1 MIIGRG
7 SARKGTCGEMRKKV
21 LAAFG
26 VSLALALALAFAG
39 TPRPVAAE
47 PLAQGQIPNEMKVV
61 RTFGGKQ
68 VEDPFK
74 LMASCPNRRMSYRL
88 MQVLERNQSSER
100 VLRPYDLTLH
110 AGWTF
115 GCALSFFQTEKYQ
128 EGTDQGLWLGWRFS
142 MGSGFPKFLFMGR
155 SRSSGERFLCS
166 PIKEAAE
173 DVFVVAVEWNKKLG
187 ARWRALQKKL
197 LKAIL
202 DKDYGGRAYKDLT
215 EEEQEAAFNKLT
227 VQMKAEWPKELK
239 TEEEKALNEKR
250 DRLLALLEQVLNQPK
265 DTDYEYRVLEK
276 GVGVPVLVQDGSL
289 QTTGGNLELKGRDR
303 GLTETMLFR
312 LAQTASGL
320 WQDKKFHADDV
331 TVETGWNDPKVKEF
345 LTKGLRVPEGRIVLG
360 AAGSLTAEK
369 DLGLADA
376 WFRVSALSTGKSL
389 LFRATEKML
398 SPLYFELKGKG
409 ASTAQEETRL
419 AALSQVSPFLGGFE
433 VRDCPKDK
441 GLNDVLYDN
450 SLVFL
455 GQDGSKEKLKLG
467 SLVDELVKNAN
478 IYSSDVIF
486 NTVTGFRAAQFA
498 SQAWSDGVFKPA
510 DASVTVGPMLRG
522 TNPADFWKSLGVAD
536 VETSAEGSDNERLTV
551 KIKIKST
558 GEIYTIA
565 ETEDLGRRDYANL
578 KAYADSIRPLAKK
591 EKKGA
596 SVAPQ
601 TLAKVGM
608 ISAFGEVHAMHD
620 ELKGWSGALHITE
633 DSMEELI
640 GRATAAPCVGN
651 FVVSKTTE
659 TPVPPTPGNPDPEKP
674 KPEDPKPED
683 PKPENP
689 KPETPKPEEPKPDTR
704 QEQELGDFLKSPQ
717 NWGISETQVGNVTKV
732 VFTTSFET
740 NLGLKSMRLTTQGF
754 RQGTVK
760 AELLPVS
767 SGKTRTAA
775 AAARRYTL
783 RASGEFETADR
794 DKAAITGILYTPSD
808 GSGERSLPL
817 PSSGI
822 PLKGMKKTSPS
833 PDTEKKGGSSGCDTG
848 LLSFAALALVP
859 MASRFGKKAR

>member
-1 MIIGRG
+1 
-7 SARKGTCGEMRKKV
+7 MRKKV

-26 VSLALALALAFAG
+26 VLLALALALAG
-39 TPRPVAAE
+39 TPHPVAAE
-47 PLAQGQIPNEMKVV
+47 PPAQGLIPDEMKVV
-61 RTFGGKQ
+61 RTFGGEQ
-68 VEDPFK
+68 ESDPFK
-74 LMASCPNRRMSYRL
+74 LMGRCANRRMNYRL
-88 MQVLERNQSSER
+88 MQVLERNQSSEK
-100 VLRPYDLTLH
+100 VFRPYDLTLRSE
-110 AGWTF
+110 WFF
-115 GCALSFFQTEKYQ
+115 GCALNFFQREKYY
-128 EGTDQGLWLGWRFS
+128 EGTDQGIWLSWRFD
-142 MGSGFPKFLFMGR
+142 MTTGAPKFQFSGR
-155 SRSSGERFLCS
+155 SRSSGERFLCT
-166 PIKEAAE
+166 PIKDVAE
-173 DVFVVAVEWNKKLG
+173 DIFTVSAEWNAKLG
-187 ARWRALQKKL
+187 KRWKNLQQKL
-197 LKAIL
+197 LKEIL
-202 DKDYGGRAYKDLT
+202 QKDFGGKPIGQLSP
-215 EEEQEAAFNKLT
+215 EEKKELVKKLNEQMET
-227 VQMKAEWPKELK
+227 EWPKQLE
-239 TEEEKALNEKR
+239 TDEEKALDKEFKR
-250 DRLLALLEQVLNQPK
+250 LSDLLEQVLDHPK
-265 DTDYEYRVLEK
+265 IEDYEYRVLEK
-276 GVGVPVLVQDGSL
+276 GVGVEVLVQDGSL
-289 QTTGGNLELKGRDR
+289 KTTGGDLELKGQAR

-312 LAQTASGL
+312 LAQIASGL

-331 TVETGWNDPKVKEF
+331 MVETGWNDPKVKEF
-345 LTKGLRVPEGRIVLG
+345 LTGELHVPEGKIVLG

-398 SPLYFELKGKG
+398 SPRYFELKGKG
-409 ASTAQEETRL
+409 ASTAEEETRL
-419 AALSQVSPFLGGFE
+419 AGLAQVSPFLGGFE

-467 SLVDELVKNAN
+467 LLVYELVKDAN
-478 IYSSDVIF
+478 ISSDVIF

-536 VETSAEGSDNERLTV
+536 VETSAEASDNSNNERLTV

-651 FVVSKTTE
+651 FVVSKKT
-659 TPVPPTPGNPDPEKP
+659 VPPTPGNPDPEKP

-683 PKPENP
+683 PKPENPKPETP

>member
-1 MIIGRG
+1 
-7 SARKGTCGEMRKKV
+7 MRKKV

-26 VSLALALALAFAG
+26 VLLALALALAG

-47 PLAQGQIPNEMKVV
+47 PPAQGRIPNEMKVV

-68 VEDPFK
+68 VEDSFN
-74 LMASCPNRRMSYRL
+74 LMGSCSNRRMNYRL
-88 MQVLERNQSSER
+88 MQVLERNQSPEK
-100 VLRPYDLTLH
+100 VFRPYDLTLRSE
-110 AGWTF
+110 WLF
-115 GCALSFFQTEKYQ
+115 GCALNFFQREKYY
-128 EGTDQGLWLGWRFS
+128 EGTDQGIWLSWRFA
-142 MGSGFPKFLFMGR
+142 MTAGAPKFQFSGR
-155 SRSSGERFLCS
+155 SRSSGERFLCT
-166 PIKEAAE
+166 PIKDVAE
-173 DVFVVAVEWNKKLG
+173 DIFTVAAKWNAKLRT
-187 ARWRALQKKL
+187 RWMALRKKL
-197 LKAIL
+197 LQAIL
-202 DKDYGGRAYKDLT
+202 DADHPGKKFNELT
-215 EEEQEAAFNKLT
+215 EEEQKKVFDKLNE
-227 VQMKAEWPKELK
+227 QMATEWPKELQ
-239 TEEEKALNEKR
+239 TDEEKALDKEYE
-250 DRLLALLEQVLNQPK
+250 RLSDLLERVLEQPEVG
-265 DTDYEYRVLEK
+265 DYEYRVLEK
-276 GVGVPVLVQDGSL
+276 GVGVQVLVQDGRL
-289 QTTGGNLELKGRDR
+289 QATGGNLELTGRNR

-312 LAQTASGL
+312 LAQIASGL

-345 LTKGLRVPEGRIVLG
+345 LTGGLRVPEGRIVLG

-369 DLGLADA
+369 DLKLADA

-419 AALSQVSPFLGGFE
+419 VGLAQVSPFLGGFE

-441 GLNDVLYDN
+441 GLNDVLYDD

-455 GQDGSKEKLKLG
+455 GQDGSKEKQKLG
-467 SLVDELVKNAN
+467 LLVYELVKDAN
-478 IYSSDVIF
+478 ISSDVVF
-486 NTVTGFRAAQFA
+486 NTITGFRAAQFA

-510 DASVTVGPMLRG
+510 DVSVTVGPMLRG

-536 VETSAEGSDNERLTV
+536 VETSAGASDNSNNERLTV
-551 KIKIKST
+551 RIKIKST

-565 ETEDLGRRDYANL
+565 ETEDLGRRDYVNL
-578 KAYADSIRPLAKK
+578 KAYADRIRPLAKK

-608 ISAFGEVHAMHD
+608 ISAFGEVHAMH
-620 ELKGWSGALHITE
+620 EHTGWTGALHITE
-633 DSMEELI
+633 ESMEELI

-740 NLGLKSMRLTTQGF
+740 NLGLKGMRLTTQGF

>member
-1 MIIGRG
+1 
-7 SARKGTCGEMRKKV
+7 MRKKV

-26 VSLALALALAFAG
+26 VLLALSFALAG

-47 PLAQGQIPNEMKVV
+47 PPAQGRIPNEMKVV

-68 VEDPFK
+68 VEDSFK
-74 LMASCPNRRMSYRL
+74 LMGSCSNRRMNYRL
-88 MQVLERNQSSER
+88 MQVLERNQSPEK
-100 VLRPYDLTLH
+100 VFRPYDLTLRSE
-110 AGWTF
+110 WLF
-115 GCALSFFQTEKYQ
+115 GCALNFFQREKYY
-128 EGTDQGLWLGWRFS
+128 EGTDQGIWLSWRFA
-142 MGSGFPKFLFMGR
+142 MTAGAPKFQFSGR
-155 SRSSGERFLCS
+155 SRSSGERFLCT
-166 PIKEAAE
+166 PIKDVAE
-173 DVFVVAVEWNKKLG
+173 DVFTVAAKWNAKLRT
-187 ARWRALQKKL
+187 RWMALRRKL
-197 LKAIL
+197 LKEIL
-202 DKDYGGRAYKDLT
+202 EKYGGKEFDELS
-215 EEEQEAAFNKLT
+215 EEDQEKVFNELNER
-227 VQMKAEWPKELK
+227 MKAEWPKELK
-239 TEEEKALNEKR
+239 TDEEKALDKEYE
-250 DRLLALLEQVLNQPK
+250 RLSDLLERVLEQPK
-265 DTDYEYRVLEK
+265 VEDYEYRVLEK
-276 GVGVPVLVQDGSL
+276 GVGVPVLVQDGRL
-289 QTTGGNLELKGRDR
+289 QTTGGNLELTGRNR

-312 LAQTASGL
+312 LAQIASGL

-331 TVETGWNDPKVKEF
+331 TVETGWNDPKVREF
-345 LTKGLRVPEGRIVLG
+345 LTAGLRIPEGRIVFG

-369 DLGLADA
+369 DLKLADA

-398 SPLYFELKGKG
+398 SPRYFELKGKG
-409 ASTAQEETRL
+409 ASTAEEETRL
-419 AALSQVSPFLGGFE
+419 AGLAQVSPFLGGFE

-441 GLNDVLYDN
+441 GLNDVLYGN
-450 SLVFL
+450 SLVFV
-455 GQDGSKEKLKLG
+455 GQDGSKKVLELG

-478 IYSSDVIF
+478 VSSDTLF
-486 NTVTGFRAAQFA
+486 NTVAGFRAAQLA

-510 DASVTVGPMLRG
+510 DVAVTAGPKLG
-522 TNPADFWKSLGVAD
+522 GADPSDFWKSILGAAD
-536 VETSAEGSDNERLTV
+536 VESGASASDNGRLTV

-558 GEIYTIA
+558 GEICTVA

-578 KAYADSIRPLAKK
+578 KAYADRIRPLAKK

-596 SVAPQ
+596 SAAPQ
-601 TLAKVGM
+601 TPAKAGTV
-608 ISAFGEVHAMHD
+608 SAFGSVHVMH
-620 ELKGWSGALHITE
+620 EHTGWTGALHITE
-633 DSMEELI
+633 ESMEELI

-651 FVVSKTTE
+651 FVVSKKT
-659 TPVPPTPGNPDPEKP
+659 VPPTPGNPDPEKP

>member
-1 MIIGRG
+1 
-7 SARKGTCGEMRKKV
+7 MRKKV
-21 LAAFG
+21 LAVFG
-26 VSLALALALAFAG
+26 VLLALALALAG

-47 PLAQGQIPNEMKVV
+47 PPAQGQIPNEMKVV

-115 GCALSFFQTEKYQ
+115 GCALSFFQTEKYR

-187 ARWRALQKKL
+187 ARWRALQRNL
-197 LKAIL
+197 LNAIL
-202 DKDYGGRAYKDLT
+202 EKDYGGREYKDLT
-215 EEEQEAAFNKLT
+215 EDEQEAAFNKLT
-227 VQMKAEWPKELK
+227 VQMEKEWPKELK

-250 DRLLALLEQVLNQPK
+250 NRLLALLEQVLNQPK

-289 QTTGGNLELKGRDR
+289 NSTGGNLELKGRNR

-312 LAQTASGL
+312 LVQIASGL

-345 LTKGLRVPEGRIVLG
+345 LTGGLRVPEGRIVLG

-369 DLGLADA
+369 DLKLADA

-419 AALSQVSPFLGGFE
+419 AGLAQVSPFLGGFE
-433 VRDCPKDK
+433 VRDYPKDK
-441 GLNDVLYDN
+441 GLDDVLYGN
-450 SLVFL
+450 SLVFV
-455 GQDGSKEKLKLG
+455 GQDGSRKELQLG
-467 SLVDELVKNAN
+467 SLVNELMKNAN
-478 IYSSDVIF
+478 VSSDVVF
-486 NTVTGFRAAQFA
+486 NAVAGFRAAQFA

-510 DASVTVGPMLRG
+510 DASITVGPMLRG
-522 TNPADFWKSLGVAD
+522 ADPADFWKSLGVAD
-536 VETSAEGSDNERLTV
+536 VETSAGASDNERLTV

-558 GEIYTIA
+558 GEICTVA

-578 KAYADSIRPLAKK
+578 KAYADRIRPLAKK
-591 EKKGA
+591 EKKSA
-596 SVAPQ
+596 SVDLQ
-601 TLAKVGM
+601 TFAKAGM
-608 ISAFGEVHAMHD
+608 VSAFGEVHVMHD

-640 GRATAAPCVGN
+640 GRATAVPNVGN
-651 FVVSKTTE
+651 FVVSKTTKD
-659 TPVPPTPGNPDPEKP
+659 PVPPTPEAPEPGEPD
-674 KPEDPKPED
+674 KPEPET
-683 PKPENP
+683 P
-689 KPETPKPEEPKPDTR
+689 KPETPKPETPKPETPKPETPKPETPKPETQ

-717 NWGISETQVGNVTKV
+717 NWGISETREGNVTKV
-732 VFTTSFET
+732 VFTASFET
-740 NLGLKSMRLTTQGF
+740 SLGIKDIRLTTQGF

-775 AAARRYTL
+775 AAAHRYTL

-794 DKAAITGILYTPSD
+794 DKAAITGIFYTPSD

-822 PLKGMKKTSPS
+822 PLKSMKETSPA
-833 PDTEKKGGSSGCDTG
+833 PDTEKKSGSGGCDAG
-848 LLSFAALALVP
+848 FLSFAALALVP